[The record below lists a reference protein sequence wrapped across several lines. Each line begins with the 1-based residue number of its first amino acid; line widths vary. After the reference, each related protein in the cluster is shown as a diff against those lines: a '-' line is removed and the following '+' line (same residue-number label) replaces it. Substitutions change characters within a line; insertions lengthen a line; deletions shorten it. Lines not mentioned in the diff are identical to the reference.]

1 MKISAGCIRRIV
13 RAIEARALSAFHQ
26 TRARAKQHKRVQKKK
41 QNVSFFLFL
50 LCFQVYLR
58 MPVSL
63 MRWAQ
68 AAGYMKLSVTA
79 VSDANLNLDTIIWK
93 RAKWH
98 STVTVTIRAG
108 L

>member
-1 MKISAGCIRRIV
+1 
-13 RAIEARALSAFHQ
+13 
-26 TRARAKQHKRVQKKK
+26 
-41 QNVSFFLFL
+41 
-50 LCFQVYLR
+50 